1 MKWWY
6 SNVKLCACIYIH
18 TVIQVFQSDVLV
30 LPLDPNC
37 TEIIF
42 LLPLQLFLDI
52 SSSKCHNQFSS
63 EVVPKIHPHSE
74 FYVSLH
80 KTLVL
85 CGEGSAASIKT
96 LTTRYH
102 PFCTVCKCSLNIFTV
117 TSYIWSSPT
126 YRTQDHAMLW
136 WHGTHLT
143 MSLEVPLHI
152 NTYLLLWADTHVT
165 H

>member
-6 SNVKLCACIYIH
+6 SNVKLHACIYIH

-30 LPLDPNC
+30 LPLDPNY

-52 SSSKCHNQFSS
+52 SSSKCHTQFSS
-63 EVVPKIHPHSE
+63 EVVPKIHPHPE
-74 FYVSLH
+74 LYVSLH
-80 KTLVL
+80 NLLVL
-85 CGEGSAASIKT
+85 CGEGSAPSIKT
-96 LTTRYH
+96 LTTGYH
-102 PFCTVCKCSLNIFTV
+102 PFFTVCKCSLNIFSV
-117 TSYIWSSPT
+117 TRYIWSSPT
-126 YRTQDHAMLW
+126 YRTQEHAMLW

-143 MSLEVPLHI
+143 MSPEVPLHI
-152 NTYLLLWADTHVT
+152 NTYLLLRADTHVT